1 MEIADIS
8 MFQYKEI
15 GSAKSVEGQ
24 IVIAPFTHGI
34 PLLQIG
40 KNIYLSVN
48 SASCVCSIVATYAFL
63 DSPSRRLIGEYCDD
77 SG

>member
-1 MEIADIS
+1 VYYDS
-8 MFQYKEI
+8 
-15 GSAKSVEGQ
+15 KSVKRQ

-77 SG
+77 SGNGIRLRHTI